1 MGKIKVKEV
10 GKLLLLESVEKKK
23 HIKVFSFISLSQ
35 FDLISSG
42 IQLETKV
49 H

>member
-10 GKLLLLESVEKKK
+10 GKLLLESVEKKK
-23 HIKVFSFISLSQ
+23 HIKLFSFISLSQ